1 MQEEEETTNIL
12 KELERQGKI
21 DDEKLTEQQI
31 TMSQES
37 SSKKVEK
44 VTSMKFSDMFSK
56 WNVRTIS
63 VNLEGSV
70 DDGTS
75 STFDDS
81 ESGDDPS
88 LASRVGRALAQQT
101 GTVIMRRKS
110 SNKRFPLKKKK
121 RVVLKQDSE
130 LSTLAQQDL

>member
-1 MQEEEETTNIL
+1 MIVNEEEPSNIL

-121 RVVLKQDSE
+121 RVVLKQDTE
-130 LSTLAQQDL
+130 LSTLA

>member
-1 MQEEEETTNIL
+1 ME
-12 KELERQGKI
+12 
-21 DDEKLTEQQI
+21 
-31 TMSQES
+31 
-37 SSKKVEK
+37 VEK
-44 VTSMKFSDMFSK
+44 ATSMKFSDMLSK

-88 LASRVGRALAQQT
+88 LSSRVGRVA
-101 GTVIMRRKS
+101 
-110 SNKRFPLKKKK
+110 
-121 RVVLKQDSE
+121 
-130 LSTLAQQDL
+130 

>member
-121 RVVLKQDSE
+121 RVVIKQDSE